1 MSKTTNRSRRLH
13 LSLCLTTKMVIFERV
28 ASVSEWNENR
38 FRSKDRV
45 ITEEQHRLMYVL
57 KIKQIQVN

>member
-1 MSKTTNRSRRLH
+1 M
-13 LSLCLTTKMVIFERV
+13 SLCLTTKMVIFERV

-45 ITEEQHRLMYVL
+45 MTGEQHRLMYVL
-57 KIKQIQVN
+57 KTKQIQVD